1 MERPRRAVLLMAYGS
16 PQGLADVER
25 YYTHILGG
33 RRPSPEAL
41 AALVRRYAAIGGSP
55 LYEVSERLRR
65 ALQERLAEEGWDVFL
80 GFKHAPPY
88 IAEMVEL
95 AWRRGVEELVAI
107 ALAPHYAPQSVGSY
121 LELVSEAVTACG
133 GPSWRAVRA
142 WHLHPGLIQIWVDQ
156 IAALQ
161 RALPQTPNAAVW
173 LFSAHSLPFTAQDYA
188 QAVEAMASRVA
199 QAARLSR
206 WEVVYQSRPQA
217 PGAWLG
223 PELEERLSAW
233 AERGAT
239 VAVVPI
245 GFISDHLETLYD
257 LDVQARATAER
268 LGVHL
273 FRVPCPNDQPALVDV
288 LADLARHPEAAS

>member
-16 PQGLADVER
+16 PQGLEDVER

-33 RRPSPEAL
+33 RRPSPEAVASL
-41 AALVRRYAAIGGSP
+41 TRRYAAIGGSP
-55 LYEVSERLRR
+55 LREVSERQRR
-65 ALQERLAEEGWDVFL
+65 ALQERLAGEGWEVLL

-121 LELVSEAVTACG
+121 LKLVSDAVAACG

-142 WHLHPGLIQIWVDQ
+142 WHLHPGLIRFWVDQ
-156 IAALQ
+156 IAAL
-161 RALPQTPNAAVW
+161 RRTLPQTANSAHW
-173 LFSAHSLPFTAQDYA
+173 LFSAHSLPATAQDYA
-188 QAVEAMASRVA
+188 QAVEATARRVA
-199 QAARLSR
+199 QGAGLAR

-217 PGAWLG
+217 PGEWLG
-223 PELEERLSAW
+223 PELEGRLLTW
-233 AERGAT
+233 AQPGAT

-268 LGVHL
+268 SGVSF
-273 FRVPCPNDQPALVDV
+273 FRLPCPNDQPALIEV